1 MKKAGFFLFYRKRVS
16 VIFLSAA
23 LFLLSHFFVS
33 CSSRVIFDDVS
44 SIGTEGWHMHDKQ
57 RFEINVDDT
66 LSTFRFFVHVR
77 NDISYRYS
85 NLYFFMQTRFP
96 NGNVTRDTI
105 ECVLAD
111 LSGKWTGK
119 GSGQHRDHLIL
130 LNQSLKFP
138 LSGTYIIDIEQAM
151 REDVLHGIRDVGIR
165 IEKNPN

>member
-1 MKKAGFFLFYRKRVS
+1 MKQTGFFRFYRKSVS
-16 VIFLSAA
+16 VIFFSAV
-23 LFLLSHFFVS
+23 LFLLGHSFVS
-33 CSSRVIFDDVS
+33 CSSRAIFDDVVP
-44 SIGTEGWHMHDKQ
+44 IGNDGWHMDDKQ
-57 RFEINVDDT
+57 RFEINVNDT
-66 LSTFRFFVHVR
+66 LNTFRFFVHIR

-96 NGNVTRDTI
+96 NGNVTHDTI

-111 LSGKWTGK
+111 LSGKWNGK

-138 LSGTYIIDIEQAM
+138 LSGTYTIDIEQAM
-151 REDVLHGIRDVGIR
+151 REEVLHGIRNVGIR